1 MAELGALQ
9 ASLSSFEDLGATL
22 VGICPQL
29 SAHSAE
35 LKARLGLTFELLH
48 DADNEIAEAY
58 GLALDTPPEV
68 IEVER
73 RLGLDLP
80 AVNGTGNWRLPMP
93 ARVCVDRG
101 GVIRS
106 IVVQT
111 DHSLRPEPE
120 ATLVALRNQGHSGHS
135 PR

>member
-1 MAELGALQ
+1 MAELEALQ
-9 ASLSSFEDLGATL
+9 ASLPGFEDLGATL

-29 SAHSAE
+29 PEHSAE

-48 DADNEIAEAY
+48 DAGNRTADAY

-68 IEVER
+68 VEVER

-80 AVNGTGNWRLPMP
+80 TFNGTRDWRLPMP
-93 ARVCVDRG
+93 ASVCVDRG

-106 IVVQT
+106 MVAQT
-111 DHSLRPEPE
+111 DHTLRPEPE
-120 ATLVALRNQGHSGHS
+120 ATIERLRSGLQT
-135 PR
+135 